1 MFDWFVIPVA
11 VVLALLVTG
20 SETCS
25 CFDSAAAVAA
35 AAAKT
40 ADPMGFVFALVAPP
54 KPDNALDIKALVVL
68 EVVVVE
74 AAAACELLGVAEVA
88 VKEKTCWCFHFHEQ

>member
-1 MFDWFVIPVA
+1 
-11 VVLALLVTG
+11 
-20 SETCS
+20 
-25 CFDSAAAVAA
+25 
-35 AAAKT
+35 
-40 ADPMGFVFALVAPP
+40 MGFVFALVAPP

-88 VKEKTCWCFHFHEQ
+88 VKEKTC